1 VQTESVSGAARSPLI
16 ARPSTVAVPAKRGRD
31 RNPFL
36 RAVSDRGF
44 RPLPSSEIELR
55 DRSDEDLIAYV
66 RIARTHGDRDGA
78 DLALRVLVFGYMDH
92 VSARVALKVPSHAVD
107 EVAGQALIS
116 AVTSAFR
123 GESVGEF
130 RSWLHVI
137 VDRRIADFHRAGRVE
152 VVPLLPDH
160 DALASLDDTGGE
172 IAARNVVDA
181 AMAELSEPHRAA
193 VDLYVFDGL
202 SAHETALE
210 LAQRFASP
218 ANARISA
225 DNVHKIAQRFRDRV
239 RASLQEAGE

>member
-1 VQTESVSGAARSPLI
+1 
-16 ARPSTVAVPAKRGRD
+16 
-31 RNPFL
+31 
-36 RAVSDRGF
+36 VSDRGF
-44 RPLPSSEIELR
+44 RSLPSSELELHN
-55 DRSDEDLIAYV
+55 RSDDDLITYV
-66 RIARTHGDRDGA
+66 RTARTHGDTDGA
-78 DLALRVLVFGYMDH
+78 NLALRVLVFGYMDH
-92 VSARVALKVPSHAVD
+92 VTARVAIKVPAHAVD

-160 DALASLDDTGGE
+160 DALASLDDTGGT
-172 IAARNVVDA
+172 IAAQNVVDA
-181 AMAELSEPHRAA
+181 TMAELSELHRAV

-202 SAHETALE
+202 SAQETALE
-210 LAQRFASP
+210 LAQRFPSP
-218 ANARISA
+218 PNAQISA

-239 RASLQEAGE
+239 RASLEEAGE